1 MVKISGAFSSTGPLP
16 ASLGTDTSS
25 PVPSCVVVPT
35 LVSATFSCGGGG
47 SSSTASSLI
56 TGGTNL
62 IVSTTGGG
70 GGGGGGGGSLLSTG
84 GVRSTWVI
92 SNLTLFKASSE
103 LFLSKSS
110 FTPNTA
116 KEKIIIPPTI

>member
-70 GGGGGGGGSLLSTG
+70 GGGGGSFGSTG

-116 KEKIIIPPTI
+116 KEKII

>member
-1 MVKISGAFSSTGPLP
+1 MNFIISAAPPGNSGICSTTVKISGAFSSTGPVP

-47 SSSTASSLI
+47 SSSFASSLI

-70 GGGGGGGGSLLSTG
+70 GGGGGGGGSFGSTG
-84 GVRSTWVI
+84 G
-92 SNLTLFKASSE
+92 
-103 LFLSKSS
+103 
-110 FTPNTA
+110 
-116 KEKIIIPPTI
+116 